1 MSNLLKTKEMKK
13 FFITIAILL
22 VVLAGVGVVTCPD
35 KQAHKDAIM
44 SVINEKINESVSKDS
59 SEGDEGIA
67 LFASSL
73 GSGIVGYVLDNRL
86 TVKNH
91 FVFSTG
97 ELNKLDGTSERLSV
111 GVFEHIFTLSKEDLD
126 KALDGII

>member
-1 MSNLLKTKEMKK
+1 MKK
-13 FFITIAILL
+13 FLIALAVVIAI
-22 VVLAGVGVVTCPD
+22 AGIAVVTCPD

-59 SEGDEGIA
+59 TKGDEGIA

-86 TVKNH
+86 TVKNR

-111 GVFEHIFTLSKEDLD
+111 GVFGHVFTFSKDDLD
-126 KALDGII
+126 KALDGIL

>member
-1 MSNLLKTKEMKK
+1 MKK
-13 FFITIAILL
+13 FFITLAILL

-111 GVFEHIFTLSKEDLD
+111 GVFGHVFTFSKEDLD

>member
-1 MSNLLKTKEMKK
+1 MKK
-13 FFITIAILL
+13 FFITLAILL

-35 KQAHKDAIM
+35 KRAHKDAIM

-111 GVFEHIFTLSKEDLD
+111 GVFGHVFTFSKEDLD

>member
-1 MSNLLKTKEMKK
+1 MKK

-111 GVFEHIFTLSKEDLD
+111 GVFGHVFTFSKEDLD